1 MTRRSWCGRPVARRI
16 EAPSGSSSQGAVTGC
31 RVTCPPSP
39 HAVRWVAYRSSRR
52 HLRREGEAALRQGSR
67 LLIHLLSPAWRPVAV
82 TDDPHPF
89 RAGPYR
95 QVRAELRGRCPEHA

>member
-1 MTRRSWCGRPVARRI
+1 MRGRR
-16 EAPSGSSSQGAVTGC
+16 
-31 RVTCPPSP
+31 
-39 HAVRWVAYRSSRR
+39 
-52 HLRREGEAALRQGSR
+52 ALRQGSR

-95 QVRAELRGRCPEHA
+95 QVRAELRGRCPEHAWPQDPWTAPALRGTGRRRS

>member
-1 MTRRSWCGRPVARRI
+1 MRGRR
-16 EAPSGSSSQGAVTGC
+16 
-31 RVTCPPSP
+31 
-39 HAVRWVAYRSSRR
+39 
-52 HLRREGEAALRQGSR
+52 ALRQGSR